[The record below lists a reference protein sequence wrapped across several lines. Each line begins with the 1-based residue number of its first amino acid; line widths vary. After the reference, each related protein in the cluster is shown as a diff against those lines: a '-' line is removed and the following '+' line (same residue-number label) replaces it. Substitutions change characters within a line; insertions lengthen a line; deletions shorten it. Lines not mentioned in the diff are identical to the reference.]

1 MFDSYYYCLVKMCW
15 ALALVG
21 TEFLRLSSVGI
32 ELHVKEVTNNWINQ
46 YTVDYLLMGYQQKK
60 EGEH

>member
-1 MFDSYYYCLVKMCW
+1 M
-15 ALALVG
+15 G

-46 YTVDYLLMGYQQKK
+46 YTVDYLLMGDQQKK

>member
-1 MFDSYYYCLVKMCW
+1 M
-15 ALALVG
+15 G

-32 ELHVKEVTNNWINQ
+32 ELHGKEVINNWINQ
-46 YTVDYLLMGYQQKK
+46 YTVDYLLMGDQQKK